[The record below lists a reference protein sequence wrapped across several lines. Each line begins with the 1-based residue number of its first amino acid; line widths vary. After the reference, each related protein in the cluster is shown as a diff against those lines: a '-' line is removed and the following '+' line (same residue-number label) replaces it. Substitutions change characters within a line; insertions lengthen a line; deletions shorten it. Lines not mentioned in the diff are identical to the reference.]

1 MTLRSKTI
9 TRCICRYRTF
19 EQIRKLMNTYGLETL
34 EQVIDKKIAGDNCGM
49 CRPYISNMLKT
60 GEFEFAPGEVD
71 PDYHD

>member
-1 MTLRSKTI
+1 MTLRSKTV

-34 EQVIDKKIAGDNCGM
+34 EQVIDKKIAGDNCGI

>member
-1 MTLRSKTI
+1 
-9 TRCICRYRTF
+9 
-19 EQIRKLMNTYGLETL
+19 MNTYGLETL